1 MQGADGELGPRG
13 QQGPFGAKGDE
24 GSRGFPGAPG
34 PIGLQVK
41 YTSEY
46 LYLRLWYKYFYC
58 GVSYTLKPSLLSCRD
73 CQDHQVRRER
83 RETLDLWWVS
93 EIHDISC
100 NGCISDSVYRN
111 KNHIRWWKH
120 ESLCVSRVLQALQD
134 LVALLDPAVL
144 MWVFKALTSLK
155 KENVII

>member
-58 GVSYTLKPSLLSCRD
+58 VESYSLKLWLLSVGIAR
-73 CQDHQVRRER
+73 
-83 RETLDLWWVS
+83 T
-93 EIHDISC
+93 
-100 NGCISDSVYRN
+100 
-111 KNHIRWWKH
+111 IRWEGRDGRRWTSGEFQKYMTSTVMAASVTQFIVIKIIYGD
-120 ESLCVSRVLQALQD
+120 ESMSLFVSPGSSR
-134 LVALLDPAVL
+134 PSR
-144 MWVFKALTSLK
+144 TSWPCWTQRCWCECLK
-155 KENVII
+155 L